1 MSEVSSGSGEMSSGE
16 AGSGADSLSLKP
28 SQPQCYAPKS
38 TRKYCVAHF
47 LTNAAGYSAAACAD
61 ECSSQNSC
69 AAYTSYSNGWC
80 QTVADCSTEARANDQ
95 SAQTYERTKCASPP
109 LEASSGEAGSGADSL
124 AVKSDFW
131 GMEKDLKR
139 YVERENAKMDAILD
153 RLAKLENER
162 SESGLTTITRH

>member
-1 MSEVSSGSGEMSSGE
+1 MLLFVASEALVSRASIRMVAGGSS
-16 AGSGADSLSLKP
+16 
-28 SQPQCYAPKS
+28 APM
-38 TRKYCVAHF
+38 
-47 LTNAAGYSAAACAD
+47 LL
-61 ECSSQNSC
+61 
-69 AAYTSYSNGWC
+69 
-80 QTVADCSTEARANDQ
+80 
-95 SAQTYERTKCASPP
+95 ASPP